1 VQLSRQ
7 TIDGLQKG
15 DDRARRECW
24 ERLFSPVY
32 AICAH
37 ILGSGVEASDTAAD
51 LLSDF
56 IFHHVHALQNPAG
69 AGAYLRLMAVR
80 RAIRARDHRNRMCE
94 FHDDAM
100 ATGATGPEESAEF
113 RLLQDRLPRCLNA
126 LTPKARSALRLKYT
140 ARMANDQIGTL
151 LGGSKQYIGRL
162 LAQSLE
168 RLRRCLEKGAATP

>member
-7 TIDGLQKG
+7 TIDGLQNG

-24 ERLFSPVY
+24 ENLFSPVY
-32 AICAH
+32 AICAR
-37 ILGSGVEASDTAAD
+37 ILGSGVAASDTTAD

-80 RAIRARDHRNRMCE
+80 RSIRAREHRNRMCA
-94 FHDDAM
+94 FHDDTMSTAS
-100 ATGATGPEESAEF
+100 TGPEEAAGY
-113 RLLQDRLPRCLNA
+113 RLLQDRLPDCLNT

-140 ARMANDQIGTL
+140 ARMANEQIGTL

-168 RLRRCLEKGAATP
+168 QLRRCLEKGAVTP